1 MKHNKRQKT
10 QLNIMNVRYLFV
22 AVMMIAVILPAS
34 AQRKAKTT
42 KKKSKAKVENTISEE
57 EMRRQQHY
65 DMLLSATQDVVF
77 IDSMVVDKKDAFK
90 HFSLSQEA
98 GLISSYESFFN
109 NAEQLNS
116 TVYLN
121 DLGDKCFYSLA
132 DTSRHSRLYSSDF
145 LDGQWT
151 APDTIKGIA
160 EDTAFV
166 NADFP
171 FVMPD
176 GQTLY
181 FAAKGEGSV
190 GGYDIFVT
198 RYDSET
204 GQYLKAENIGMPF
217 NSKANDYLYAID
229 EMENIGWFV
238 TDRRQP
244 EGKVCI
250 YIFIPSEVRSTYKD
264 KGMSDEK
271 IKRLADI
278 HSIKETWGDGTQRR
292 KALARLSAL
301 KTKTIKKA
309 EHFTFT
315 FVIDNNHVYTDIS
328 QFKSSEAK
336 VLFTD
341 YLFKDNEKRKLMAK
355 LDGDR
360 ISYANSQGS
369 QRQQLKAEILQNEI
383 RVESLSKEISNM
395 AKSIIAKELQVINK

>member
-1 MKHNKRQKT
+1 M
-10 QLNIMNVRYLFV
+10 NIRYLFV
-22 AVMMIAVILPAS
+22 AALMIAVMLPAS
-34 AQRKAKTT
+34 AQRRTKTA
-42 KKKSKAKVENTISEE
+42 KKKSKGKVENAMTEQ
-57 EMRRQQHY
+57 EMRRQQYY
-65 DMLLSATQDVVF
+65 DMLLSATQDVVI
-77 IDSMVVDKKDAFK
+77 IDSMVVEKKDVFK

-98 GLISSYESFFN
+98 GEIASCDDFFGTDN
-109 NAEQLNS
+109 Q
-116 TVYLN
+116 
-121 DLGDKCFYSLA
+121 
-132 DTSRHSRLYSSDF
+132 SD
-145 LDGQWT
+145 
-151 APDTIKGIA
+151 APDSIKGIA

-166 NADFP
+166 NADYP

-217 NSKANDYLYAID
+217 NSTANDYLYAID

-250 YIFIPSEVRSTYKD
+250 YIFVPSEVRSSYKD
-264 KGMSDEK
+264 KGISDEQ

-278 HSIKETWGDGTQRR
+278 CSIKDTWGDGTQRS

-301 KTKTIKKA
+301 KTKNSKKV
-309 EHFTFT
+309 EHATFS
-315 FVIDNNHVYTDIS
+315 FVINNDYVYSDIS
-328 QFKSSEAK
+328 QFRSSEAK

-341 YLFKDNEKRKLMAK
+341 LQFKENEKRKLMTK
-355 LDGDR
+355 LDADR
-360 ISYANSQGS
+360 LTYASYQGNK
-369 QRQQLKAEILQNEI
+369 RQQLKAEILQNEI
-383 RVESLSKEISNM
+383 RVETLSREITDM
-395 AKSIIAKELQVINK
+395 VKSIRAKELEVINK